1 MDFIN
6 GGMNMKGKI
15 CMITGANSGIGKATA
30 LGLAGLGAH
39 VIMVCR
45 TRERGD
51 AAMGEIKTLSGNDAV
66 DLFVADLASQ
76 NSIRQLVKE
85 FNSRHEELHV
95 LINNAGIYRTKR
107 TLTGDNVEIHFAVNY
122 LAPFLMTNLL
132 LETLKASA
140 PARIIN
146 VAGDYHRKATIDFED
161 LMTEKDYS
169 AGMANNKAKLGLVL
183 FTYELARR
191 LRGTAVTANCLHPG
205 AVKSDSI
212 KKDPDA
218 PSTMLFLYK
227 FMKPFFASPEKGAE
241 TSIYL
246 ASSPDVEGV
255 TGKYFIKK
263 NEVESSPESYDQ
275 TIAGRLWEVSKQLTG
290 LDL

>member
-1 MDFIN
+1 
-6 GGMNMKGKI
+6 MKGKI

-30 LGLAGLGAH
+30 LGLAERGAH

-45 TRERGD
+45 NQERGN
-51 AAMGEIKTLSGNDAV
+51 AAMGEIKSWSGNDAV
-66 DLFVADLASQ
+66 DLFVADLGSQ
-76 NSIRQLVKE
+76 ASIRQLVDDFKQ
-85 FNSRHEELHV
+85 NYANLHV

-107 TLTGDNVEIHFAVNY
+107 IVTEDDIEMHFAVNY
-122 LAPFLMTNLL
+122 LAPFLLTNLL
-132 LETLKASA
+132 LGTLNASA

-146 VAGDYHRKATIDFED
+146 VAGDYHRRATIDFED

-169 AGMANNKAKLGLVL
+169 AGKANNKAKLGLVL

-191 LRGTAVTANCLHPG
+191 LRGTGVAANCLHPG

-212 KKDPDA
+212 KKDPDVPA
-218 PSTMLFLYK
+218 TSLFLYK
-227 FMKPFFASPEKGAE
+227 LIKPFFASPQKGAE

-255 TGKYFIKK
+255 SGKYFIKK
-263 NEVESSPESYDQ
+263 KEVESSPESYDQ
-275 TIAGRLWEVSKQLTG
+275 TIAGRLWEISKELTG
-290 LDL
+290 LTLHQ